1 MALIS
6 KIREKTGLA
15 VGIIA
20 FGLIL
25 FLVGGDIL
33 GPNSVILGKNK
44 MEVGQIAGQKIGY
57 QEYVQQIED
66 LKYNYTLNFGRNPTE
81 SELVAIRQQAWD
93 YLIVKKAFQ
102 H

>member
-33 GPNSVILGKNK
+33 GPNSVILGNNR
-44 MEVGQIAGQKIGY
+44 Y
-57 QEYVQQIED
+57 SW
-66 LKYNYTLNFGRNPTE
+66 TE
-81 SELVAIRQQAWD
+81 FSD
-93 YLIVKKAFQ
+93 TGK
-102 H
+102 